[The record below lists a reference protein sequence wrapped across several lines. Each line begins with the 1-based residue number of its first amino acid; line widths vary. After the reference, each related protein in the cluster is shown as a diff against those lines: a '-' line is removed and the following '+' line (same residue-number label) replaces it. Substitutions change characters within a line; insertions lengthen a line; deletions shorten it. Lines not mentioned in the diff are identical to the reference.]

1 MQNDFESPREL
12 AKRLS
17 WPLARVRRLIRD
29 RELRHVKLGSLY
41 LVPSGAIEEYLAART
56 VMPHP
61 PRDGGSV

>member
-12 AKRLS
+12 AQRLS

-29 RELRHVKLGSLY
+29 RELRHVKLGGLY
-41 LVPSGAIEEYLAART
+41 LVPAGAIEEYLAART

-61 PRDGGSV
+61 PGEGGSV